1 MKITNNC
8 ENFKTEKID
17 IYTKIPNSKI
27 SNLIFVDLKPINI
40 DRLFFDPINLDLIKK
55 TSSLSFPH
63 RQIDIYSPNYSAF
76 PLAQIR
82 ELLRPI
88 IGTSTFPRA
97 YS

>member
-1 MKITNNC
+1 MKISNL
-8 ENFKTEKID
+8 KKID
-17 IYTKIPNSKI
+17 IYNKILKSKI
-27 SNLIFVDLKPINI
+27 SNLIFLDLKQINI
-40 DRLFFDPINLDLIKK
+40 DRYFFDSINLDSIKK
-55 TSSLSFPH
+55 IRLSRFSH
-63 RQIDIYSPNYSAF
+63 RQIDIYSPNFSAF